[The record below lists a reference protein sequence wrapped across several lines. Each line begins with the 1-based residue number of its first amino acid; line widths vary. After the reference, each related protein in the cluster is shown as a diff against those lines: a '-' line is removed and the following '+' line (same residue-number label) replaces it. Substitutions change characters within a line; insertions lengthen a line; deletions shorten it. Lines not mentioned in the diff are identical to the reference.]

1 MSGNSENSGSAVA
14 ELYQQMIL
22 EHNKKPK
29 NFSKMQ
35 SPTHF
40 AEGFNPLCG
49 DHYTVYLKVN
59 GGKIEEISFE
69 GSGCAIS
76 KASGSMMTAHLI
88 GKTPEQ
94 ALENFEAFHQL
105 LLGKSAA
112 TETLGKL
119 KIFSGIW
126 KYPSRVKCAS
136 LSWHALKSALL
147 GQGTATTEAAS
158 ATENNK

>member
-1 MSGNSENSGSAVA
+1 MNSEAMA

-29 NFSKMQ
+29 NFHKMADA
-35 SPTHF
+35 THF

-49 DHYTVYLKVN
+49 DHYTVYMKMN
-59 GGKIEEISFE
+59 GDQVEEVSFE

-76 KASGSMMTAHLI
+76 KASGSMMTAHLK
-88 GKTPEQ
+88 GKNKEE
-94 ALENFEAFHQL
+94 ALKNFEAFHQL
-105 LLGKSAA
+105 LLGQSEAG
-112 TETLGKL
+112 EILGKL

-136 LSWHALKSALL
+136 LSWHAMKSAIL
-147 GQGTATTEAAS
+147 GIDRATTE
-158 ATENNK
+158 